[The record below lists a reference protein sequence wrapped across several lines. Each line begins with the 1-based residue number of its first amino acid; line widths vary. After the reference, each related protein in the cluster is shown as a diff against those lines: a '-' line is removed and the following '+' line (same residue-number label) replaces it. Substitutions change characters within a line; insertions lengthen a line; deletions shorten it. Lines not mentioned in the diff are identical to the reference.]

1 MAAKKRTAKKS
12 TRTLKRSTKPMKSFR
27 VEKDTIP
34 FTYTRP
40 TIQTL
45 YWLLLLASIV
55 VVEAWI
61 LQAQLEVSILSNYV
75 ITTL

>member
-1 MAAKKRTAKKS
+1 MAKKKRTASKS
-12 TRTLKRSTKPMKSFR
+12 TRSKKSAPMRSFR

-34 FTYTRP
+34 FMYTRP

-45 YWLLLLASIV
+45 YWLLLLTTIV
-55 VVEAWI
+55 ILEVWI
-61 LQAQLEVSILSNYV
+61 LRAQLDVSALSNYV

>member
-1 MAAKKRTAKKS
+1 MR
-12 TRTLKRSTKPMKSFR
+12 SFR

-40 TIQTL
+40 TIQTV

-61 LQAQLEVSILSNYV
+61 LQAQTAVSILSNYV

>member
-1 MAAKKRTAKKS
+1 MATKKRTTKRTMRNLKS
-12 TRTLKRSTKPMKSFR
+12 SKQMRSFR

-40 TIQTL
+40 TIQTV

-55 VVEAWI
+55 VLEAWI
-61 LQAQLEVSILSNYV
+61 LQAQMAVSTLSNYV